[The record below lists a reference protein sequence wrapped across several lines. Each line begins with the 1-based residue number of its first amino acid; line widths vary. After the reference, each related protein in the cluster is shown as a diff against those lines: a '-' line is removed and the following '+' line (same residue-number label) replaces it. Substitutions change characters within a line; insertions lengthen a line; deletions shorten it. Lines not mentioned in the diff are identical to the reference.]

1 MLHTPS
7 KQQRLVINKSF
18 SKIADKFEAFEMLSE
33 EIDIERDVEVE
44 EKEVKGYD
52 DYEETEFITE
62 DFIDLDTLDYV
73 DKNVMSAL
81 EEHLLGIPQLTFV
94 DEARISRVKEDR
106 KVNLTKSFYLFKVLQ
121 SVVLREGNTLK
132 DIQKPV
138 TSKSKRKSNQRN
150 VSYLD
155 EEGYEILSALA
166 IFSTYQP
173 GRSWKYPIQGFLCRI
188 SMIR

>member
-94 DEARISRVKEDR
+94 DEARISKVKEDR
-106 KVNLTKSFYLFKVLQ
+106 KVNLTKSF
-121 SVVLREGNTLK
+121 
-132 DIQKPV
+132 IC
-138 TSKSKRKSNQRN
+138 SK
-150 VSYLD
+150 
-155 EEGYEILSALA
+155 
-166 IFSTYQP
+166 
-173 GRSWKYPIQGFLCRI
+173 
-188 SMIR
+188 